1 MNSNL
6 NKDLNLEQINDITN
20 TNTFNNKNPKNDNNN
35 NPINQNMNENENDI
49 NQIEQNQDQNYIN
62 IIDNNNMNNNMN
74 NNNYNYNNNNDMNQ
88 NYNYDYNYNYQD
100 VVMPDINDLIC
111 DQKQFIDD
119 DYLLQLHQRLVQT
132 RELRKISENGVKILN
147 GRVRCLKDENQKTLN
162 KIYRTGKKMDEKLLN
177 LERKKSQSREK
188 MERIKRLEY
197 ELNLLKNR
205 NMNQKIDRDNG
216 LINSRKKVLS
226 ENKIKGQIS
235 KKEKDE
241 ICNIKLMNE
250 LNEKNIK
257 KNKIEVIRSQAAQK
271 IQKKRM
277 AEIEKKESI
286 IKDLEQKINYEIN
299 KKNELEEEINK
310 MLKEETE
317 TFERINKTNEM
328 QKKIFADFEKI
339 LRDNSGVNNIYDNY
353 YKNEI
358 DLNSNENNQYEENEG
373 NNKDNENNE
382 IYE

>member
-1 MNSNL
+1 
-6 NKDLNLEQINDITN
+6 
-20 TNTFNNKNPKNDNNN
+20 
-35 NPINQNMNENENDI
+35 
-49 NQIEQNQDQNYIN
+49 
-62 IIDNNNMNNNMN
+62 MN
-74 NNNYNYNNNNDMNQ
+74 NNNYNNANQ
-88 NYNYDYNYNYQD
+88 NFNYDYNYNYQD
-100 VVMPDINDLIC
+100 VGMPDINDLIC
-111 DQKQFIDD
+111 DQKQFVDD

-162 KIYRTGKKMDEKLLN
+162 KIYKTGKKTNQKLLN

-188 MERIKRLEY
+188 MERLKRLEY

-277 AEIEKKESI
+277 AEIEKKEGI

-299 KKNELEEEINK
+299 KKKELEEGINK
-310 MLKEETE
+310 MLKEESE

-328 QKKIFADFEKI
+328 QKKIFSDFERI
-339 LRDNSGVNNIYDNY
+339 LRDSSNINNIYDNY
-353 YKNEI
+353 YDNE
-358 DLNSNENNQYEENEG
+358 NYFNNNENNQYEENEG

-382 IYE
+382 HYE

>member
-62 IIDNNNMNNNMN
+62 IIDNNNMNNNN
-74 NNNYNYNNNNDMNQ
+74 FNYNNNNDMNQ

-177 LERKKSQSREK
+177 MERKKSQSREK

-358 DLNSNENNQYEENEG
+358 DLNSNENNQFEENEG
-373 NNKDNENNE
+373 NIKDNENNE

>member
-1 MNSNL
+1 
-6 NKDLNLEQINDITN
+6 
-20 TNTFNNKNPKNDNNN
+20 
-35 NPINQNMNENENDI
+35 
-49 NQIEQNQDQNYIN
+49 
-62 IIDNNNMNNNMN
+62 
-74 NNNYNYNNNNDMNQ
+74 
-88 NYNYDYNYNYQD
+88 
-100 VVMPDINDLIC
+100 
-111 DQKQFIDD
+111 
-119 DYLLQLHQRLVQT
+119 
-132 RELRKISENGVKILN
+132 
-147 GRVRCLKDENQKTLN
+147 
-162 KIYRTGKKMDEKLLN
+162 
-177 LERKKSQSREK
+177 

-358 DLNSNENNQYEENEG
+358 DLNSNENNQFEENEG
-373 NNKDNENNE
+373 NIKDNENNE

>member
-20 TNTFNNKNPKNDNNN
+20 TNTFNNKNPKNENNN

-62 IIDNNNMNNNMN
+62 IIDNNNMNNN
-74 NNNYNYNNNNDMNQ
+74 NYNYNNNDMNQ

-177 LERKKSQSREK
+177 MERKKSQSREK

>member
-62 IIDNNNMNNNMN
+62 IIDNNNMNNN
-74 NNNYNYNNNNDMNQ
+74 NYNYNNNDMNQ

-177 LERKKSQSREK
+177 MERKKSQSREK

-226 ENKIKGQIS
+226 ENKIKGRIS

>member
-1 MNSNL
+1 MNSNI
-6 NKDLNLEQINDITN
+6 NKDLNLDQINEIN
-20 TNTFNNKNPKNDNNN
+20 SVKN
-35 NPINQNMNENENDI
+35 INQNRNYNHANDIKENNQSDNYYINNENENDI
-49 NQIEQNQDQNYIN
+49 N
-62 IIDNNNMNNNMN
+62 
-74 NNNYNYNNNNDMNQ
+74 NNYQNNPNENYNI
-88 NYNYDYNYNYQD
+88 NYQN

-111 DQKQFIDD
+111 EQKQFIDD

-132 RELRKISENGVKILN
+132 RELRKISENGVKVLN

-162 KIYRTGKKMDEKLLN
+162 KIYKTGKMTNEKLLN
-177 LERKKSQSREK
+177 LERKKSQSKEK
-188 MERIKRLEY
+188 IDRIKKLEN
-197 ELNLLKNR
+197 ELNILKNK

-216 LINSRKKVLS
+216 LINSRKKVIS

-277 AEIEKKESI
+277 TEIEKKEGI

-299 KKNELEEEINK
+299 KKKELEEEINK
-310 MLKEETE
+310 MLKEESE

-328 QKKIFADFEKI
+328 QKKIFSDFEKI
-339 LRDNSGVNNIYDNY
+339 LRDNSNLNNIYDNY
-353 YKNEI
+353 YNNENEI
-358 DLNSNENNQYEENEG
+358 GDENDNEKNNNYENNGNYE
-373 NNKDNENNE
+373 
-382 IYE
+382 

>member
-20 TNTFNNKNPKNDNNN
+20 TNTFNNKNPKNENNN

-62 IIDNNNMNNNMN
+62 IIDNNNMNN
-74 NNNYNYNNNNDMNQ
+74 NYNNNNDMNQ

-119 DYLLQLHQRLVQT
+119 NYLLQLHQRLVQT

-177 LERKKSQSREK
+177 MERKKSQSREK

-226 ENKIKGQIS
+226 ENKIKGRIS

-250 LNEKNIK
+250 LNEKNLK

-277 AEIEKKESI
+277 TEIEKKEGI

-299 KKNELEEEINK
+299 KKKELEEEINK
-310 MLKEETE
+310 MLKEESE

-328 QKKIFADFEKI
+328 QKKIFSDFEKI
-339 LRDNSGVNNIYDNY
+339 LRDNSNLNSIYDNY
-353 YKNEI
+353 YNNENEI
-358 DLNSNENNQYEENEG
+358 NNENDNEEN
-373 NNKDNENNE
+373 NNYENNGN
-382 IYE
+382 YE